1 MSASSSSDGHGKQA
15 SLMLAAIGVVFGD
28 IGTSPLYAL
37 KESLLHAGGGVPV
50 ASHIFG
56 ILSLIFWSIMMVVS
70 FKYLLAIMRADN
82 KGEGGILALMA
93 LAQRGLAPGNR
104 RSQLIVIVGIFGAAL
119 FYGDGMITP
128 AISVLS
134 AFEGVSV
141 ISHTLDPFIIPLT
154 IVVLIGLFMLQKRG
168 TAVVGKLFGP
178 IICLWFAVLAT
189 LGVIS
194 ILKTPQVL
202 QALNPIYALQFFTSS
217 PFMAFTTLGAVVL
230 AVTGGEALYADMG
243 HFGRS
248 AIRKAWFFV
257 ALPALT
263 LNYFGQGALLLR
275 TPAAIKNP
283 FYLLAPEWAI
293 VPMLVLAAC
302 ATVIASQAVIS
313 GAFSVTNQ
321 AVHLGFSPRMAV
333 RHTSEHE
340 IGQIYVP
347 QINWFLL
354 VAVIMLVLA
363 FKSSGN
369 LASAYGFSV
378 CATMVIETSIA
389 LTVLGR
395 GVKGP
400 LRVLVYGV
408 LGCFLLVDLTFLSA
422 NMFKLVEGGWFP
434 LLIGLVVFT
443 LMMTWKR
450 GRTILYGKLRE
461 GELPLKG
468 FVESLEM
475 APPQRVDGI
484 AVFMT
489 GSSDSVPHAL
499 LHNLKHN
506 KVLHEQVVFMT
517 VQTTDVP
524 YVPRREQVVVRKL
537 GQTVYQVV
545 ATLGF
550 KDDVSVTKIQDQVMQ
565 LQPELEFDMMR
576 TSYFLSR
583 ETVVQSRH
591 PAMSW
596 WRRYLFAWMSTNAMR
611 ATSYFGIPPN
621 RVVEMGMQV
630 EM

>member
-1 MSASSSSDGHGKQA
+1 MNASPTSTGHSKQA
-15 SLMLAAIGVVFGD
+15 GLVLAAIGVVFGD

-37 KESLLHAGGGVPV
+37 KESLLHAGGHSMPI
-50 ASHIFG
+50 ATHIFG

-93 LAQRGLAPGNR
+93 LAQRGLSQGGR
-104 RSQLIVIVGIFGAAL
+104 RSRVIVIVGIFGAAL

-134 AFEGVSV
+134 AFEGISV
-141 ISHTLDPFIIPLT
+141 ISHTFDAFIIPLT
-154 IVVLIGLFMLQKRG
+154 IAVLIGLFMLQKRG

-178 IICLWFAVLAT
+178 IICVWFTTLAI
-189 LGVIS
+189 LGMLS
-194 ILKTPQVL
+194 ILKTPEVL
-202 QALNPIYALQFFTSS
+202 LALSPVYAVRFFAAS
-217 PFMAFTTLGAVVL
+217 PFLAFTTLGAVVL

-248 AIRKAWFFV
+248 AIRKAWFFL

-275 TPAAIKNP
+275 APEAIKNP

-293 VPMLVLAAC
+293 IPMVILAAC

-321 AVHLGFSPRMAV
+321 AVHLGYCPRMAV
-333 RHTSEHE
+333 KHTSEHE
-340 IGQIYVP
+340 MGQIYVP

-354 VAVIMLVLA
+354 VAVILLVLA

-389 LTVLGR
+389 LTVLSR
-395 GVKGP
+395 GVKGATR
-400 LRVLVYGV
+400 LLVYAV

-422 NMFKLVEGGWFP
+422 NMFKLVEGGWLP
-434 LLIGLVVFT
+434 LMIGLTVFS

-450 GRTILYGKLRE
+450 GRSILYGKLRE

-475 APPQRVDGI
+475 APPQRVEGVAI
-484 AVFMT
+484 FMT
-489 GSSDSVPHAL
+489 GSADSVPHAL

-524 YVPRREQVVVRKL
+524 YVPCNEQVVVHQL
-537 GQTVYQVV
+537 GKTFYQVI

-550 KDDVSVTKIQDQVMQ
+550 KDDVSVSSIQNRVVE
-565 LQPELEFDMMR
+565 LHPELGFDMMS

-583 ETVVQSRH
+583 ETMV
-591 PAMSW
+591 PA
-596 WRRYLFAWMSTNAMR
+596 AN
-611 ATSYFGIPPN
+611 P
-621 RVVEMGMQV
+621 
-630 EM
+630 